1 LGNNY
6 CDYSRANYRK
16 YRKIYYADVHE
27 IISRTMDS
35 KIEFVIAPHRR
46 WLSINWKEL
55 WRYRDLFLVLAWR
68 DISVR
73 YKQTTLGVLWAVFQ
87 PFVTMIVFTFIFNRM
102 ANIQSGDNTPY
113 PIFLYVGLLL
123 WQYYSST
130 LTNASNSMVSNASL
144 IQKIYFPRLII
155 PATAAITGL
164 VDLAISAVILG
175 GMMVY
180 YNFMPHLTGLLIL
193 PLLLLCTV
201 MSAMGLGM
209 FLAAINVK
217 YRDVRYT
224 LPFFIQIMM
233 YVTPVIY
240 PVKML
245 DKYPII
251 KTLMIWL
258 NPISGVITNA
268 RAAILGQGSIDW
280 GIMGISL
287 VMSLLFFIAGLY
299 YFRTTE
305 KYFADIA

>member
-1 LGNNY
+1 
-6 CDYSRANYRK
+6 
-16 YRKIYYADVHE
+16 
-27 IISRTMDS
+27 MDQ
-35 KIEFVIAPHRR
+35 KIEYVIAPPKK

-55 WRYRDLFLVLAWR
+55 WRYRDLFLVLTWR

-73 YKQTTLGVLWAVFQ
+73 YKQTALGVLWAIFQ
-87 PFVTMIVFTFIFNRM
+87 PFVTMVIFTFIFNRM
-102 ANIQSGDNTPY
+102 AKIESGDNTPY

-123 WQYYSST
+123 WQYYSGT

-164 VDLAISAVILG
+164 VDLAISAVFLV

-180 YNFMPHLTGLLIL
+180 YNFMPHPAGFLIL

-201 MSAMGLGM
+201 MAAMGMGL

-217 YRDVRYT
+217 YRDVRYA

-258 NPISGVITNA
+258 NPITGVITNA
-268 RAAILGQGSIDW
+268 RAAILGQGAIDW
-280 GIMGISL
+280 EIMGISFG
-287 VMSLLFFIAGLY
+287 MSLLFFIAGLY
-299 YFRTTE
+299 YFRSTE